1 VGIADILKPIKP
13 LLKAQQHNK
22 ELIVEAFAKCKYLR
36 KTARKSR
43 LVCDAIRGKMVG
55 EALGL
60 LEFSIKKDVSKD
72 IAKLIKSAVS
82 NLQNKHSDA
91 HINVDE
97 LVIKQI
103 NVDNGPVQ
111 KRFRPRAQGRAY
123 RILKRMCHITVVVS
137 N

>member
-1 VGIADILKPIKP
+1 M
-13 LLKAQQHNK
+13 
-22 ELIVEAFAKCKYLR
+22 EAFATCKFLR

-60 LEFSIKKDVSKD
+60 LEFSLKKDVSKD

-82 NLQNKHSDA
+82 NLQNKYADA
-91 HINVDE
+91 HIDVDE
-97 LVIKQI
+97 LVIKKI
-103 NVDNGPVQ
+103 NVDNGPVL

>member
-1 VGIADILKPIKP
+1 M
-13 LLKAQQHNK
+13 
-22 ELIVEAFAKCKYLR
+22 
-36 KTARKSR
+36 
-43 LVCDAIRGKMVG
+43 VCDAIRGKMVG
-55 EALGL
+55 EALSL
-60 LEFSIKKDVSKD
+60 REFSIKKDVSKD
-72 IAKLIKSAVS
+72 VAKLIKSAVA
-82 NLQNKHSDA
+82 NLQNKHADA

-123 RILKRMCHITVVVS
+123 RILKRMCHITVIVS